1 MVLLRTITITAGV
14 LLLSVSF
21 AFAVKESDM
30 NKYSMIFCRHYL
42 EGGGKNLLDAESRLH
57 I

>member
-1 MVLLRTITITAGV
+1 MLRTITITAGV